1 MGRNTSGTSGKR
13 LFFIDNLRTALVIL
27 VVLHHLAIVYAGNTP
42 FYYVEPAGESLGALL
57 LVAFQLFN
65 QAFFM
70 GFLFLLAGYFTPG
83 SYERRGPG
91 GFVKDKLLRL
101 GVPIILYM
109 FVLNPLA
116 SIGSYQ
122 MPAALTGITEPFN
135 WSHYIHLVG
144 IGPLWF
150 ALLLLI
156 FDLGYMVWRMAA
168 GKREKS
174 QVSSKPV
181 KAGAVILF
189 MLALALTSYLLRIEI
204 PLGKYIL
211 GFPSLAYL
219 PQYISFFL
227 IGIIARRQDWLRA
240 LPGSLGRL
248 GWILALIASAG
259 LFPIAFLS
267 GMPFLGGGS
276 LPSAVYALWDAVFS
290 VGICLAAIPF
300 FRSHFDRDTGLNRFG
315 ARHSFTVYIFHIPVI
330 VFLALAL
337 REVHLAPLLKFGLAA
352 VLGVPLCFVIACP
365 VRKIPYAEKI
375 L

>member
-1 MGRNTSGTSGKR
+1 MGQNSLRTPGRR

-27 VVLHHLAIVYAGNTP
+27 VVLHHLAIVYVGNTP
-42 FYYVEPAGESLGALL
+42 FYYVEPASETLGALL

-70 GFLFLLAGYFTPG
+70 GFLFMLAGYFTPG
-83 SYERRGPG
+83 SYDRKGPG

-122 MPAALTGITEPFN
+122 MPAALTGITEAFN

-150 ALLLLI
+150 ALMLLI
-156 FDLGYMVWRMAA
+156 FDLGYMLWRMAA
-168 GKREKS
+168 GKREES
-174 QVSSKPV
+174 PAAHKPPRV
-181 KAGAVILF
+181 GAVIVF
-189 MLALALTSYLLRIEI
+189 MLALALTSYLVRMAI
-204 PLGKYIL
+204 PLGTYVL
-211 GFPSLAYL
+211 WFPTLSYL

-227 IGIIARRQDWLRA
+227 IGIMARRHDWLRT
-240 LPGSLGRL
+240 LPGSMGRL
-248 GWILALIASAG
+248 GLVLALAASVG
-259 LFPIAFLS
+259 LFPVAFLS
-267 GMPFLGGGS
+267 GPVFLGGGS
-276 LPSAVYALWDAVFS
+276 LPSAVYVLWDSVFS

-337 REVHLAPLLKFGLAA
+337 RGVHLAPVLKFGLAA
-352 VLGVPLCFVIACP
+352 VLGVPLCFGVAYL
-365 VRKIPYAEKI
+365 VRKIPYAKRI